1 MRLRFLTIIASTAV
15 VWAVV
20 GCRSADSDRGMRG
33 DAPSSDR
40 QTSNDQPTSG
50 RGEPQAAGN
59 SVRFQKAERWARRF
73 ENPERDRWQKPE
85 HVIKVM
91 DFAADARIADIG
103 SGTGY
108 FPVRFAR
115 AAPRGFVYGVDIEPE
130 MVSYLN
136 DRAKQEKLSNL
147 KSLRVAPNDPQI
159 PEPVDV
165 VFLCNTYHHIENRV
179 AYFRNCKKYFRPG
192 GRLVIVDFFKRKLP
206 VGPQRIEHKLAKG
219 VVMRELSEAGYKLLT
234 DDAGLPYQYLLIL
247 APTGD

>member
-1 MRLRFLTIIASTAV
+1 MTLRLVSFIALTAA
-15 VWAVV
+15 AGAAA
-20 GCRSADSDRGMRG
+20 GCRSAGSAG
-33 DAPSSDR
+33 
-40 QTSNDQPTSG
+40 QTTTQ
-50 RGEPQAAGN
+50 RAEPQAAGN
-59 SVRFQKAERWARRF
+59 SVRFQKAEQWARRF
-73 ENPERDRWQKPE
+73 ENPQRDRWQKPD
-85 HVIKVM
+85 HVLKVM
-91 DFAADARIADIG
+91 DLAADARIADIG

-136 DRAKQEKLSNL
+136 DRAKQEKLWNL
-147 KSLRVAPNDPQI
+147 KSLHVATDDPRI

-165 VFLCNTYHHIENRV
+165 VFLCNTYHHIQNRV

-206 VGPQRIEHKLAKG
+206 VGPRKIEHKLAKG

-234 DDAGLPYQYLLIL
+234 DNADLPYQYLLIF
-247 APTGD
+247 APTGN